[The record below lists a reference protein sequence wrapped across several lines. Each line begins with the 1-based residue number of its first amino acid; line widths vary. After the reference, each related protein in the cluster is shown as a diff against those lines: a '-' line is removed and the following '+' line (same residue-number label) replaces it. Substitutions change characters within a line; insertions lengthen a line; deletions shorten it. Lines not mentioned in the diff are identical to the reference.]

1 MPDFNSVEE
10 ILEELPTGTM
20 IVLVDERGQDVDG
33 QELVGEGELMVL
45 AETVTPQTINFMARH
60 AGGPLNV
67 TAIAERLEA
76 LGLRLATDGH
86 GPRGAS
92 VMVSVNA
99 SGVNGTGVSAHD
111 RATTIRKLADP
122 DSSIRDF
129 VQPGHITPL
138 RAQIGGVLRRAGHT
152 EASVDLAVLAGCQ
165 PVALISAILDDD
177 GEVASTPYL
186 LEFARR
192 HELQI
197 TSIKDLI
204 AYRRR
209 TEKLISLEARSTMP
223 TKFGEFELFA
233 YRSLVDD
240 SPYIALV
247 MGDVA
252 DGEDTLVR
260 MHSACLTGDA
270 LGSFLCDCGDQL
282 QQSLELIA
290 REGRG
295 VLVYIHNHEGR
306 GIGILH
312 KMKAYQLQR
321 SKGLDTIEA
330 NHALG
335 LPMDA
340 RDYGIGA
347 QLLQDLGLS
356 RVRFLTNNPK
366 KRVGLEAYG
375 LTVVEQVPIVA
386 DPNPHNIRYLRTKRD
401 KMGHATLLERDESTP
416 LGGEGEQQNAN
427 SA

>member
-1 MPDFNSVEE
+1 MV
-10 ILEELPTGTM
+10 
-20 IVLVDERGQDVDG
+20 VLVDERGQDVDG
-33 QELVGEGELMVL
+33 TELVGEGELMTL
-45 AETVTPQTINFMARH
+45 AESVTPQTINFMARH
-60 AGGPLNV
+60 ASGPLNV
-67 TAIAERLEA
+67 TASGARLEA
-76 LGLRLATDGH
+76 LGLKLATGGH
-86 GPRGAS
+86 GPRGAA
-92 VMVSVNA
+92 VMVSVNTREV
-99 SGVNGTGVSAHD
+99 SGTGVSAHD
-111 RATTIRKLADP
+111 RAATIRKLADP
-122 DSSIRDF
+122 ASLPDDF

-138 RAQIGGVLRRAGHT
+138 RAQVGGVLRRAGHT
-152 EASVDLAVLAGCQ
+152 EASVDMAVLAGCQ
-165 PVALISAILDDD
+165 PVGLISAILDED

-186 LEFARR
+186 LEFARQ
-192 HELQI
+192 HGLKI
-197 TSIKDLI
+197 ASIKDLI

-223 TKFGEFELFA
+223 TRFGEFELFA

-247 MGDVA
+247 MGDVS

-295 VLVYIHNHEGR
+295 VLVYIQNHEGR

-321 SKGLDTIEA
+321 TEGLDTIEA

-335 LPMDA
+335 LPHGCPGLWHRSPGPA
-340 RDYGIGA
+340 RPGVERRPVPHQQSEEASGSGGIRPHRRRGRCPS
-347 QLLQDLGLS
+347 LPT
-356 RVRFLTNNPK
+356 RT
-366 KRVGLEAYG
+366 
-375 LTVVEQVPIVA
+375 
-386 DPNPHNIRYLRTKRD
+386 PHNIRYLKTKRD
-401 KMGHATLLERDESTP
+401 KMGHTTLLERDSTLP
-416 LGGEGEQQNAN
+416 AVEGEQQNAK